1 MSGGRGRLVLVAT
14 PIGNLGDLSPRAVE
28 ALRAADVIA
37 CEDTRHTRKLL
48 SASAISS
55 RLISVH
61 EHNERAQTPY
71 VLELLTAGQTV
82 ALVSDA
88 GTPAISDPGARLVAA
103 AVEAGHQVTIVPG
116 PSAVVS
122 ALAVSGLPTDRF
134 VFEGF
139 LPRKGA
145 ERKSRLASIAAEERT
160 VVVYESPNRVGAT
173 LTDLAAVCGPERR
186 VAVVRE
192 LTKLYE
198 EIWRGSLAEAALHL
212 GAAAARGEHVLVIE
226 GTTPVAADEE
236 TIAAALRAEM
246 EAGASKK
253 DAAAVVSE
261 AFGVSKRAA
270 YQRAL
275 ELD

>member
-1 MSGGRGRLVLVAT
+1 MTGKLVLVAT
-14 PIGNLGDLSPRAVE
+14 PIGNLGDLSPRAVD
-28 ALRAADVIA
+28 ALKDADVIA

-48 SASAISS
+48 SASGISG

-71 VLELLTAGQTV
+71 VLELVAAGQTV

-103 AVEAGHQVTIVPG
+103 AVEAGARVTIVPG
-116 PSAVVS
+116 PSAVIS

-139 LPRKGA
+139 LPRKGGD
-145 ERKSRLASIAAEERT
+145 RSRRLEAIAAEDRT

-173 LTDLAAVCGPERR
+173 LIDLAAACGPDRR

-198 EIWRGSLAEAALHL
+198 EIWRGRLGEAADHL
-212 GAAAARGEHVLVIE
+212 GPAEARGEHVLVIE
-226 GTTPVAADEE
+226 GAPPAAADDDAV
-236 TIAAALRAEM
+236 AAALRDELG
-246 EAGASKK
+246 AGASKK
-253 DAAAVVSE
+253 DAAAAVAS
-261 AFGVSKRAA
+261 ALGVSKRHA
-270 YQRAL
+270 YQLAL
-275 ELD
+275 ELE

>member
-1 MSGGRGRLVLVAT
+1 VSGKLVLVAT

-28 ALRAADVIA
+28 ALKAADVIA
-37 CEDTRHTRKLL
+37 CEDTRRTGKLL
-48 SASAISS
+48 SASGIKN

-71 VLELLTAGQTV
+71 VLELVSAGQTV

-103 AVEAGHQVTIVPG
+103 AVEAGLDVTIVPG

-122 ALAVSGLPTDRF
+122 ALAISGLPTDRF

-145 ERKSRLASIAAEERT
+145 ERTQRLTAIAGEERT
-160 VVVYESPNRVGAT
+160 VVLYESPNRVGAT
-173 LTDLAAVCGPERR
+173 LVDLAGACGEDRR

-198 EIWRGSLAEAALHL
+198 EVWRGPLGEAAAHL
-212 GAAAARGEHVLVIE
+212 GPAEARGEHVLVIE
-226 GTTPVAADEE
+226 GRPPRPAGEDDVR
-236 TIAAALRAEM
+236 AALQERLA
-246 EAGASKK
+246 AGLSKK
-253 DAAAVVSE
+253 EAATDVAE
-261 AFGVSKRAA
+261 LLGVPKRRA
-270 YQRAL
+270 YELAL

>member
-1 MSGGRGRLVLVAT
+1 MSGKLVLVAT
-14 PIGNLGDLSPRAVE
+14 PIGNLGDLSTRAVD
-28 ALRAADVIA
+28 ALRTADVIA
-37 CEDTRHTRKLL
+37 CEDTRHTGKLL
-48 SASAISS
+48 SASGIKN

-71 VLELLTAGQTV
+71 VLELVASGQTV

-103 AVEAGHQVTIVPG
+103 AVEAGVEVTIVPG

-122 ALAVSGLPTDRF
+122 ALAISGLPTDRF

-139 LPRKGA
+139 LPRKGT
-145 ERKSRLASIAAEERT
+145 ERAQRLADIAGEERT
-160 VVVYESPNRVGAT
+160 VVLYESPNRVGST
-173 LTDLAAVCGPERR
+173 LIDLARACGDDRR

-198 EIWRGSLAEAALHL
+198 EVWRGPLGEAATHLGLAE
-212 GAAAARGEHVLVIE
+212 ARGEHVLVIE
-226 GTTPVAADEE
+226 GHEPRPASEDD
-236 TIAAALRAEM
+236 IRAALQERLA
-246 EAGASKK
+246 AGLSKK
-253 DAAAVVSE
+253 DAATDVA
-261 AFGVSKRAA
+261 ALLGVPKRRA
-270 YQRAL
+270 YETAL

>member
-1 MSGGRGRLVLVAT
+1 MTARGKLVLVAT

-28 ALRAADVIA
+28 ALREADVIA

-48 SASAISS
+48 SASGINN

-71 VLELLTAGQTV
+71 VLELLGLGQTV

-103 AVEAGHQVTIVPG
+103 AVEAGMSVTIVPG

-139 LPRKGA
+139 LPRKGG
-145 ERKSRLASIAAEERT
+145 ERAQRLGAIAAEERT
-160 VVVYESPNRVGAT
+160 VVLYESPNRVGAT
-173 LTDLAAVCGPERR
+173 LVDLAEVCGAERK

-198 EIWRGSLAEAALHL
+198 EVWRGPL
-212 GAAAARGEHVLVIE
+212 GDAAAQLGPAEARGEHVLVIE
-226 GTTPVAADEE
+226 GRPPRPAGEDDVRAAVRERVAAG
-236 TIAAALRAEM
+236 L
-246 EAGASKK
+246 SKK
-253 DAAAVVSE
+253 DAAAEVAE
-261 AFGVSKRAA
+261 LLGVAKRRA
-270 YQRAL
+270 YEMAL

>member
-1 MSGGRGRLVLVAT
+1 MSGKLVLVAT
-14 PIGNLGDLSPRAVE
+14 PIGNLGDLSTRAVE
-28 ALRAADVIA
+28 ALKAADVIA
-37 CEDTRHTRKLL
+37 CEDTRHTGKLL
-48 SASAISS
+48 SASGIKN

-71 VLELLTAGQTV
+71 VLELVASGQTV

-103 AVEAGHQVTIVPG
+103 AVEAGVEVTIVPG

-122 ALAVSGLPTDRF
+122 ALAISGLPTDRF

-145 ERKSRLASIAAEERT
+145 ERAQRLSAIAAEERT
-160 VVVYESPNRVGAT
+160 IVLYESPNRVGST
-173 LTDLAAVCGPERR
+173 LVDLARACGEERR

-198 EIWRGSLAEAALHL
+198 EVWRGPLGEAAAHL
-212 GAAAARGEHVLVIE
+212 GPAEARGEHVLVIE
-226 GTTPVAADEE
+226 GHEPRPAGEAD
-236 TIAAALRAEM
+236 IRAALQERLT
-246 EAGASKK
+246 AGLSKK
-253 DAAAVVSE
+253 DAATDVA
-261 AFGVSKRAA
+261 ALLGVPKRRA
-270 YQRAL
+270 YEMAL

>member
-28 ALRAADVIA
+28 ALRGADVIA

-48 SASAISS
+48 TASAISS

-71 VLELLTAGQTV
+71 VLELLEAGQTV

-103 AVEAGHQVTIVPG
+103 AVEAGHNVTIVPG
-116 PSAVVS
+116 PSAVIS

-145 ERKSRLASIAAEERT
+145 ERKARLASIAAEERT

-173 LTDLAAVCGPERR
+173 LADLAAVCGPARR

-198 EIWRGSLAEAALHL
+198 EIWRGPLAEAALHL
-212 GAAAARGEHVLVIE
+212 GAAEARGEHVLVIE
-226 GTTPVAADEE
+226 GATRVAADDQ
-236 TIAAALRAEM
+236 TVDAALRAEL

-253 DAAAVVSE
+253 DAAAAVSE

>member
-1 MSGGRGRLVLVAT
+1 MTGKLVLVAT
-14 PIGNLGDLSPRAVE
+14 PIGNLGDLSPRAVD
-28 ALRAADVIA
+28 ALRSADVVA
-37 CEDTRHTRKLL
+37 CEDTRHTGKLL
-48 SASAISS
+48 SASGIRT

-61 EHNERAQTPY
+61 EHNERAQTPH
-71 VLELLTAGQTV
+71 VLELIAAGQTV

-103 AVEAGHQVTIVPG
+103 AVEAGVRVTIVPG

-122 ALAVSGLPTDRF
+122 ALAISGLPTDRF

-145 ERKSRLASIAAEERT
+145 DRARRLASIAGEERT
-160 VVVYESPNRVGAT
+160 IVLYESPNRVGAT
-173 LTDLAAVCGPERR
+173 LVDLEAACGPDRR

-198 EIWRGSLAEAALHL
+198 EVWRGPLAEAAAHL
-212 GAAAARGEHVLVIE
+212 GPAEARGEHVLVIE
-226 GTTPVAADEE
+226 GREAAPATEDEVRAAVQERVAAG
-236 TIAAALRAEM
+236 L
-246 EAGASKK
+246 SKK
-253 DAAAVVSE
+253 DAAAEVAE
-261 AFGVSKRAA
+261 LLGVAKRRA
-270 YQRAL
+270 YEVAL